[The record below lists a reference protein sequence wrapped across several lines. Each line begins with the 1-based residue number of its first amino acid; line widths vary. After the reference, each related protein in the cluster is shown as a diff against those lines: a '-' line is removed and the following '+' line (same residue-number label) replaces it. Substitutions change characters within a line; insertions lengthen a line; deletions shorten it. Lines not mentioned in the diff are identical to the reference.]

1 MCQWMGPMHHPSQ
14 PERRSEDLIL
24 VKLSERRKL
33 GTSGESANRAPWQV
47 PWCWAV
53 RQRSLF
59 LTVVVACWKSLCSSL
74 AVLLLMLREQRR
86 RWVICVLP
94 PPPFSWGT
102 GPSVVISPK
111 RLILCWKTQQTFD
124 RCKYELRSFCELQ
137 ILILLLLQIIKITT
151 RAIIIIIII
160 IQTIITMII
169 MC

>member
-1 MCQWMGPMHHPSQ
+1 MSLPAMCKWMGPMHHPSQ
-14 PERRSEDLIL
+14 PDRRSEDLIL

-74 AVLLLMLREQRR
+74 AVLLLMHRGGDGSSAYYR
-86 RWVICVLP
+86 

-102 GPSVVISPK
+102 GLSVVISPK

-124 RCKYELRSFCELQ
+124 RCKYDWGASVSCRYLYYHY
-137 ILILLLLQIIKITT
+137 K
-151 RAIIIIIII
+151 
-160 IQTIITMII
+160 
-169 MC
+169 